1 MLETGYLRIPGSRP
15 HKLSPKKEKKIREQS
30 WDNRFHLGKIPEYN
44 AVADIHLQKFPPTR
58 KKKIILG
65 GGRVRK
71 FREPSNKNL
80 LKSTSSNMIPKQHV
94 VKSQIIKKLKE
105 NLNAYWDLKGIPGEL
120 RLMFLQVV
128 EKMNA
133 KKQSSVLV
141 KEMDL
146 YKHDRN
152 PSQLVL
158 RAIKARENSL
168 FELKDFADT
177 ISNPTSIIKQNSVE
191 SLINLRMLSL
201 HVVECIQA
209 WRKYLHDLDPE
220 LIPDN
225 LKFTWEG
232 QNYLKKM
239 FSDSEF
245 LRNSKM
251 AQFIDFTFNDPFFV
265 YCSQQ
270 AGKIELPLPS
280 YLLKRI
286 KESEKV
292 LESEGLILR
301 EIPIKEKKTE
311 VLKVSKSKILE
322 NIQYDEIVFEPARNN
337 IEKDIAEYSADVP
350 MLIQNSMGKCSV
362 VFSTALSMRFPAF
375 FWAKVKNVN
384 VGLISLNLDN
394 QKSVQNRILISHISA
409 LNLEIFERMTEMI
422 IKYLWCSYSCNE
434 IRVGIIAKINDQGKY
449 ECEAGI
455 KSIFDAHGFRW
466 KQMIYAINEIPVQIL
481 GLRRTDTLTTTQA
494 FSIFSDSLT
503 ISYACGIQKSINTQ
517 SAPKDF
523 ISAVGLACAYRP
535 FNSSSLGLLSKI
547 LTKMTG
553 IPPAFRYRKDS
564 SLPLASRDLGT
575 FPLKLSD
582 LDPSQETSVAYSSLG
597 ISWEKFLPVVHNS
610 KKLTK
615 ILTQVNIMKSGN
627 EVIYVLPTEDP
638 AYNVFVIPNES
649 GRVLGKFEQTQD
661 VLRNMEKVGVESEIW
676 IPDFEVER
684 SNCSDGVEERIKIKV
699 ATAMHPA
706 GGYIEYPNEGSV
718 IIGNRFVFGVIH
730 QKLDE
735 DLELPLYVFEVM
747 PEDIIKIS
755 N

>member
-15 HKLSPKKEKKIREQS
+15 HKLSPKKDKKLREQS

-44 AVADIHLQKFPPTR
+44 AVADIHLQKFLPSR

-65 GGRVRK
+65 VGRIRK
-71 FREPSNKNL
+71 FKESSNKNL
-80 LKSTSSNMIPKQHV
+80 LKSTSSNMIPKNQV
-94 VKSQIIKKLKE
+94 VKTQIIKKLKE
-105 NLNAYWDLKGIPGEL
+105 NLNVYWEQKGIPDEF
-120 RLMFLQVV
+120 RQIFLQVV
-128 EKMNA
+128 EKLNA

-152 PSQLVL
+152 PNQLVL

-225 LKFTWEG
+225 LRFTWEG

-251 AQFIDFTFNDPFFV
+251 AQFIDFTYNDPFFV

-270 AGKIELPLPS
+270 VGKIELPLPS

-292 LESEGLILR
+292 LESEGLVLR
-301 EIPIKEKKTE
+301 EIPKKVNKTQE
-311 VLKVSKSKILE
+311 LKVSKSKILE
-322 NIQYDEIVFEPARNN
+322 NIQNEEIVFEPAGNN
-337 IEKDIAEYSADVP
+337 IENDIIEYSADVP

-375 FWAKVKNVN
+375 FWAKVKNVK

-409 LNLEIFERMTEMI
+409 LNLEIFEKMTEMI
-422 IKYLWCSYSCNE
+422 IKYLWSSYSCNE
-434 IRVGIIAKINDQGKY
+434 IRVGIIAKINEQGKY

-455 KSIFDAHGFRW
+455 KSIFDSHGFRW

-481 GLRRTDTLTTTQA
+481 GLRRTDTLATTQN

-503 ISYACGIQKSINTQ
+503 ISYVCGIQKSINTLTT
-517 SAPKDF
+517 PKNF
-523 ISAVGLACAYRP
+523 ISAIGLACAYRP
-535 FNSSSLGLLSKI
+535 YNSSSFGLFSKI

-564 SLPLASRDLGT
+564 NLASASRDLNT
-575 FPLKLSD
+575 FQINLSE
-582 LDPSQETSVAYSSLG
+582 LDPFQETSVAYSSLG
-597 ISWEKFLPVVHNS
+597 ISWEKFLPVIYNS

-615 ILTQVNIMKSGN
+615 ILTQVNIMKSEN
-627 EVIYVLPTEDP
+627 EIVYVLPTEDP
-638 AYNVFVIPNES
+638 AYNVFVIPNED
-649 GRVLGKFEQTQD
+649 GRVLGKFEQTQN
-661 VLRNMEKVGVESEIW
+661 VLRQMEKVGVESEIW
-676 IPDFEVER
+676 LPDFEVER
-684 SNCSDGVEERIKIKV
+684 SAFDDGFEERIKFKV

-706 GGYIEYPNEGSV
+706 GGYIEYPTEGSV
-718 IIGNRFVFGVIH
+718 VIGNRFIIGVIH